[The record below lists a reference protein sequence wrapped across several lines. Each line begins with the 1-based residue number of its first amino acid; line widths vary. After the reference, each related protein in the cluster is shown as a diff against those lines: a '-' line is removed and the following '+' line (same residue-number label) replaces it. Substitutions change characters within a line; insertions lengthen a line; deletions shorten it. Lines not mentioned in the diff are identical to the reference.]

1 MLLVTYIIIGIT
13 VVLSFVA
20 WSNPNIMQKW
30 IFNPYTIS
38 KRNEWHRFLTSGFI
52 HLDYLHLIFNMVSLY
67 FLGIYAEK
75 EFYRQFGENYQ
86 WIFVIFYLSA
96 IIVADIPVFWKNRN
110 NAYYN
115 ALGAS
120 GAVSAIVFSAVMIE
134 PNIRLLIFP
143 IPFPVPGI
151 LYAVLY
157 VAYSAYMSKNARDNI
172 GHDAHLYGSLY
183 GVVFT
188 LIFFPDSISKIIEA
202 VKDIFS

>member
-1 MLLVTYIIIGIT
+1 
-13 VVLSFVA
+13 
-20 WSNPNIMQKW
+20 
-30 IFNPYTIS
+30 
-38 KRNEWHRFLTSGFI
+38 
-52 HLDYLHLIFNMVSLY
+52 
-67 FLGIYAEK
+67 
-75 EFYRQFGENYQ
+75 
-86 WIFVIFYLSA
+86 
-96 IIVADIPVFWKNRN
+96 IVADIPVFWKNRN

-120 GAVSAIVFSAVMIE
+120 GAVSAVVFSAVMIE
-134 PNIRLLIFP
+134 PNIRLVVFP